1 MRFGHFFYPMK
12 FDDSRDSDEIQ
23 DCLKEAELVE
33 SLQMD
38 AIWFAEHY
46 FTGEC
51 VYGDPLVFASAVAVK
66 TKTIKLGFGILEL
79 PIHNPVRLA
88 IQTSLLDNLSHGRL
102 IVGTAKGSNYNAFE
116 YLGFGS
122 DPRDNNE
129 QMEEAEDLLVQAWTN
144 DNLDFKGKYWQVSF
158 PSIRPR
164 PYQKPHPP
172 LTRACIQN
180 ESIQEMAK
188 IGRPIL
194 LRGGSINTVKA
205 KIELYRDTMSAE
217 GYSEEKIEENLEQ
230 IWVWQEMHLANTD
243 EDALNDFIPAHHDA
257 YAKME
262 SIRQQWNPTDIT
274 MSTQTP
280 PLDIFQY
287 GKTPDP
293 NSSEHLV
300 GSPRRVAEQID
311 LMKKAGIRNLM
322 LTNRGLIP
330 KSKTAHSLH
339 LLSEKIM
346 PFFRAN

>member
-12 FDDSRDSDEIQ
+12 FDDSRDADEIQ

-180 ESIQEMAK
+180 ESIQEMAM

-205 KIELYRDTMSAE
+205 KIELYRDTMAAA
-217 GYSEEKIEENLEQ
+217 GYREEKIEEKLDKN
-230 IWVWQEMHLANTD
+230 WDRQEMH
-243 EDALNDFIPAHHDA
+243 
-257 YAKME
+257 
-262 SIRQQWNPTDIT
+262 
-274 MSTQTP
+274 
-280 PLDIFQY
+280 
-287 GKTPDP
+287 
-293 NSSEHLV
+293 
-300 GSPRRVAEQID
+300 
-311 LMKKAGIRNLM
+311 
-322 LTNRGLIP
+322 
-330 KSKTAHSLH
+330 
-339 LLSEKIM
+339 
-346 PFFRAN
+346 